1 VLKVFFT
8 RPALLVSAL
17 AVDALLVFLGL
28 NWVGT
33 PMGDLNYAYQ
43 GWANTGSAFGISV
56 DWVYPYLAWLPIW
69 LANLITPGNLL
80 WGWIAIWALVQLSV
94 LWLLTSFKVGGQ
106 KKERFVAGYFWL
118 AATLLL
124 GPVSISRLDA
134 FSVGFAVSGV
144 VLLFA
149 GFARS
154 SSVLITV
161 GLWIKVWPIAII
173 AAVFAS
179 AKQKVKTLSYYAS
192 FSGVIVLFAVLLGA
206 NTALFSFLSDQGGRG
221 IQIESPLATFW
232 LWPAVMG
239 DNAFGI
245 NYNGPLMTFEVF
257 GPNTELFATLM
268 TIVQLG
274 ALAITLALAL
284 VASKR
289 GADQKSILFWAS
301 FTGVL
306 DLTVFNKV
314 GSPQYLTWLV
324 VPVVI
329 GILAKAQAWKTVA
342 GLTLVVSFLTWLI
355 YPFAYDAILASHFW
369 ETALLTLRNAVLLG
383 SLVYA
388 NLELQKL
395 GK

>member
-1 VLKVFFT
+1 
-8 RPALLVSAL
+8 
-17 AVDALLVFLGL
+17 
-28 NWVGT
+28 
-33 PMGDLNYAYQ
+33 
-43 GWANTGSAFGISV
+43 
-56 DWVYPYLAWLPIW
+56 
-69 LANLITPGNLL
+69 
-80 WGWIAIWALVQLSV
+80 
-94 LWLLTSFKVGGQ
+94 
-106 KKERFVAGYFWL
+106 
-118 AATLLL
+118 
-124 GPVSISRLDA
+124 
-134 FSVGFAVSGV
+134 
-144 VLLFA
+144 
-149 GFARS
+149 
-154 SSVLITV
+154 
-161 GLWIKVWPIAII
+161 
-173 AAVFAS
+173 
-179 AKQKVKTLSYYAS
+179 
-192 FSGVIVLFAVLLGA
+192 
-206 NTALFSFLSDQGGRG
+206 
-221 IQIESPLATFW
+221 
-232 LWPAVMG
+232 
-239 DNAFGI
+239 
-245 NYNGPLMTFEVF
+245 VF